1 MPAKGTLALEC
12 NVFLRQKITFNAN
25 SETPS
30 TNYGFCILCFFILV
44 TFDTYPENVTNSPI
58 LAPSGTI
65 KGSTAVWS
73 ALEAHRT
80 W

>member
-1 MPAKGTLALEC
+1 MPTVKPQAQTMGS
-12 NVFLRQKITFNAN
+12 VF
-25 SETPS
+25 
-30 TNYGFCILCFFILV
+30 YVFFILV